1 MKLKIRTKLLLA
13 FGLILLL
20 SSAVN
25 IYGLIQM
32 DVLAGLT
39 TKMYNH
45 PLQVTRA
52 VLTADGGIIKMHR
65 GMKDVA
71 LAANV
76 DDIKTAHTAVQQY
89 EQEVFEQFAIVQKW
103 ILGKEG
109 AALIAETIQ
118 IFRDWAP
125 IRDEVITLMK
135 KGQKDEASA
144 ITKGKGAK
152 HVALLNSKMK
162 ALTDYAASK
171 ANGMYE
177 SAQATRAGV
186 IATSVL
192 ALLMVIILTGL
203 LGFFIA
209 ISIVKS
215 VRIINIIADLMV
227 AGEVTSTVTNRE
239 TLDKDEMG
247 DIGRAFYAVADSFKT
262 VIDDIVQ
269 VSQGLAKGNLRIM
282 PAASYQGDF
291 VQIKNG
297 LETASNNLRL
307 VVEDIVQVSQTLA
320 EGGQNVVPKAEYSG
334 DFVQIKNALETA
346 AAKLSEAT
354 AKNAIQDWLKT
365 GQTQLSDKIS
375 GEQDVITLAKN
386 IITFLT
392 TYLKAQVGVFY
403 LLEEG
408 DRSQEKGVRSKEK
421 GDRSQEK
428 GDRSQEKG
436 ERGSVQGERFK
447 GDTLKLLASYAYT
460 QRKSITNDFQIGE
473 GLIGQA
479 ALEKQRIIVTEI
491 PEDYMSIQSGIGEAV
506 PKQLLVIPFLYEN
519 AVKGVIEIGSF
530 HEITEIQLE
539 WLDQVMPNIGIAV
552 NTADSRTQ
560 MQALLHKSV
569 ISEQ

>member
-1 MKLKIRTKLLLA
+1 MKLKIRAKLLLA

-20 SSAVN
+20 TSAVN

-39 TKMYNH
+39 TKIYNH

-52 VLTADGGIIKMHR
+52 VLTADSGIIKMHC
-65 GMKDVA
+65 GIKDVA

-76 DDIKTAHTAVQQY
+76 EEMEIAHTAVQQY

-109 AALIAETIQ
+109 AALITETIH

-135 KGQKDEASA
+135 KEQRDKASA

-162 ALTDYAASK
+162 ALTDYAANK

-177 SAQATRAGV
+177 SAQATRTSV
-186 IATSVL
+186 IATSVI
-192 ALLMVIILTGL
+192 ALLIVIILTGL
-203 LGFFIA
+203 LGLFIA
-209 ISIVKS
+209 ISIIKS
-215 VRIINIIADLMV
+215 VRIINIIADQMV
-227 AGEVTSTVTNRE
+227 AGEITSTVTHRE
-239 TLDKDEMG
+239 QLDKDEMG

-269 VSQGLAKGNLRIM
+269 VSQGLAQGNLSIM
-282 PAASYQGDF
+282 PAASYQGDL

-297 LETASNNLRL
+297 LETASSNLRL
-307 VVEDIVQVSQTLA
+307 VVEDIVQVSQKLA
-320 EGGQNVVPKAEYSG
+320 EGGQNVVAQAEYSG

-346 AAKLSEAT
+346 AAKLSDAT
-354 AKNAIQDWLKT
+354 AKNTLQDWLKT
-365 GQTQLSDKIS
+365 GQTQLSEKIS
-375 GEQDVITLAKN
+375 GEQDVMTLARN
-386 IITFLT
+386 IITFIT
-392 TYLKAQVGVFY
+392 TYLEAQVGVFY

-408 DRSQEKGVRSKEK
+408 EREQGRAKRGKE
-421 GDRSQEK
+421 DI
-428 GDRSQEKG
+428 
-436 ERGSVQGERFK
+436 
-447 GDTLKLLASYAYT
+447 LKLLASYAYI
-460 QRKSITNDFQIGE
+460 QRKGMTNDFQIGE

-506 PKQLLVIPFLYEN
+506 PHQVLVMPFLYEN

-530 HEITEIQLE
+530 HEITDVQLE
-539 WLDQVMPNIGIAV
+539 WLEQVMPNIGIAV
-552 NTADSRTQ
+552 NTAESRTK
-560 MQALLHKSV
+560 MQALLQKSV
-569 ISEQ
+569 NSW